1 MKQRK
6 RSLTEALQADYWK
19 SEDLKRGLESL
30 AANGPGA
37 ARFEG
42 K

>member
-1 MKQRK
+1 MHD
-6 RSLTEALQADYWK
+6 LQADFWK
-19 SEDLKRGLESL
+19 SEDIKRGLESL
-30 AANGPGA
+30 KDNGPGA